1 MILINKNL
9 NKLLYLLLGITIVLS
24 CNKKLSFETNAKH
37 IGIPLVNAHLSLLNI
52 LPDSL
57 ITNDNNVLTLMY
69 QKNFAAVNLDTLIK
83 LPDTLVKNVMRIAFN
98 YTFPKG
104 YTLYSQTITS
114 DINSKDIQ
122 LTRFRLREGVV
133 EITYR
138 NTIKE
143 ALLMKYTIKS
153 ATKNGQFLVITERVP
168 AATSAGAAI
177 LTKEYDLSNYMFDL
191 TGPNGNRYN
200 KLSAIVAAT
209 VDTAGN
215 AVYVTTKD
223 SLTLLSKFK
232 KVKPYYVRGNF
243 GQRVLESQTTTAID
257 LFKKIN
263 IQQLQL
269 AKASVTLDITNYT
282 GIDAE
287 LKLKALSTNTATLT
301 GTIIGKSYAINRA
314 TEVGVGQNN
323 ITPTHQTINISEQNT
338 NIIQLLQGKPLQ
350 LNLGTRLS
358 LSPLGNASLGNDF
371 IYGARNIGGLF
382 TVKIPLTFSFNNWI
396 LNDTLPYS
404 IDTVSIKKIE
414 SGTLH
419 FLITNTYPVDALT
432 TIRVVD
438 ANNNNITTLLANAA
452 VLGNTTTEQII
463 NMPLTA
469 EQLKLLVK
477 HHSLIITTT
486 LNTSQAPNLVSLNA
500 NAAIDVRIT
509 ADFITA
515 TK

>member
-1 MILINKNL
+1 MILINKNT

-37 IGIPLVNAHLSLLNI
+37 IGIPLVKAHLSLLNI
-52 LPDSL
+52 VPDSL

-69 QKNFAAVNLDTLIK
+69 QKNFAAVNMDTLIK

-114 DINSKDIQ
+114 DINSKDLQ
-122 LTRFRLREGVV
+122 LTRFQLREGVI

-168 AATSAGAAI
+168 AATNAGAST

-200 KLSAIVAAT
+200 KLSAVVAAT

-215 AVYVTTKD
+215 AVYVTTHD
-223 SLTLLSKFK
+223 SLILLSKFK
-232 KVKPYYVRGNF
+232 KIKPYYVRGNF
-243 GQRVLESQTTTAID
+243 GQRVVESQTTTAID
-257 LFKKIN
+257 IFKNIN
-263 IQQLQL
+263 PQQLQL

-287 LKLKALSTNTATLT
+287 LKLKALSTNATTLM
-301 GTIIGKSYAINRA
+301 GNVIGKSYAINRA
-314 TEVGVGQNN
+314 TEVGVGLNA
-323 ITPTHQTINISEQNT
+323 ITPTYQTISITEQNT
-338 NIIQLLQGKPLQ
+338 NIIQLLQGKPTQ
-350 LNLGTRLS
+350 LNLATRLS
-358 LSPLGNASLGNDF
+358 LSPLGNTSLGNDF
-371 IYGARNIGGLF
+371 IYGTRNIGGLF
-382 TVKIPLTFSFNNWI
+382 TVKIPLTFSFTNWT

-404 IDTVSIKKIE
+404 IDTVSSKKIE

-419 FLITNTYPVDALT
+419 FLITNTYPVDAVT
-432 TIRVVD
+432 SIRIID
-438 ANNNNITTLLANAA
+438 KGQTITTLLTNAT
-452 VLGNTTTEQII
+452 VTGNTATEQII
-463 NMPLTA
+463 NVPLTA
-469 EQLKLLVK
+469 QQLSTLVNY
-477 HHSLIITTT
+477 HTLVITSV
-486 LNTSQAPNLVSLNA
+486 LATSQAPNLVSLNA
-500 NAAIDVRIT
+500 NAAIDVKIT